1 LIKIPS
7 MKNILWTLVIGSV
20 IVLGSCQKPTSMT
33 EAGLIPLPQEVTNGS
48 GTFQLTAESGIQLVG
63 TSEKLTSIGE
73 SLANS
78 LRPATGFEVPI
89 SKDSGD
95 IVLELTG
102 SDASEGYE
110 LVVSDQEVRIKA
122 SGEAGLFY
130 GIQTLI
136 QLFPAEIAH
145 QTVQEMDWLLP
156 QGKVADTP
164 EFAYR
169 GSMLDVA
176 RHFIS
181 VEDVKFYIDQ
191 MASMKFN
198 YLHLHLTDDQG
209 WRIEIKSWPKLTE
222 IGGSTEVGGG
232 KGGFYTQEEYKELV
246 SYAAA
251 RYITIVPEVDMPG
264 HTNSVLASYGELN
277 PGVNLPI
284 GQGLDSLNKK
294 PLDYQLPLT
303 APQASQMYT
312 GIEVGWSTF
321 APQLELTY
329 AFVDSVV
336 REISMMTPGPYFH
349 IGGDES
355 HVTEKEDYI
364 YFVERVQDIVSKYNK
379 TSMGW
384 DEVATG
390 KLLPGNVAQF
400 WAKEEN
406 AMLAKNQGNK
416 VLLSPAK
423 KTYLDMQYD
432 SLSRIGLHWAAY
444 IELDSA
450 YLWDPATY
458 LKGLSKEDILGVEA
472 PLWSETVTD
481 RADINYLAF
490 PRLAAL
496 AEVAW
501 TKKEQRSWEGF
512 SSRVP
517 IQGNRWTI
525 QGVDFYKSP
534 KVTWETKKKSA
545 FEELIITFSNWIW
558 GPPILILLLGG
569 GTFFFIHSGFVPFTK
584 MGHAIELLKGK
595 YEDKL
600 APGEITSKQALMS
613 AIASTVGLGNI
624 SGVAI
629 AINMGGPGALFWM
642 WIAAF
647 VGMAT
652 KFYTCSLS
660 IMYRG
665 KDSRGVI
672 QGGPMYIIEHGMGK
686 KWKFLSYI
694 FCVAGIVGLLAVF
707 TSNQLAAVVQAVL
720 LEPETAVE
728 TTRNNWII
736 GILMMVLTAVVIL
749 GGIQRIAAAASKMV
763 PFMVGIYFIAVLI
776 IIAQYFGNIPE
787 VFRLIFVD
795 AFTGNAAMGGAVGS
809 VIILGAR
816 RSLFSNEAGLG
827 TAPMVHGQSKT
838 NEPIREGLIAMLG
851 PFIDTVV
858 VCSLTAFAI
867 LLTGVWQNSE
877 SDGVKL
883 TLEAFEL
890 GIPLIGKYLLMIS
903 ALVFALSTMFTYSYY
918 GQKCASYL
926 FGAKMAGY
934 YNYIYLIMIVVGA
947 VASLDLVVS
956 LVDGMYAV
964 MAFPNMIA
972 ALYLAPK
979 VKAAAKD
986 YFARMK
992 QAEVGVKGS

>member
-1 LIKIPS
+1 

-145 QTVQEMDWLLP
+145 QTVQDVDWLLP

-450 YLWDPATY
+450 YLWDPTTY
-458 LKGLSKEDILGVEA
+458 VKGLAKEDILGVEA
-472 PLWSETVTD
+472 PLWSETVTN
-481 RADINYLAF
+481 REDINYLAF

-501 TKKEQRSWEGF
+501 TTKEKRSWEGF
-512 SSRVP
+512 ASRIP
-517 IQGNRWTI
+517 IQGDRWTI

-642 WIAAF
+642 WVAAF

-665 KDSRGVI
+665 KDTAGVI

-694 FCVAGIVGLLAVF
+694 FCIAGIVGLLSVF

-720 LEPETAVE
+720 LEPETAAE

-736 GILMMVLTAVVIL
+736 GVIMMLMTAVVIL

-763 PFMVGIYFIAVLI
+763 PFMVGIYFVSVLI
-776 IIAQYFGNIPE
+776 IIIQYFGNIPE
-787 VFRLIFVD
+787 VFQLIFVD
-795 AFTGNAAMGGAVGS
+795 AFTGNAVMGGAVGS
-809 VIILGAR
+809 VIIIGAR

-838 NEPIREGLIAMLG
+838 KEPIREGLIAMLG

-877 SDGVKL
+877 NDGVKL

-890 GIPLIGKYLLMIS
+890 GIPVIGKYLLMFS

-926 FGAKMAGY
+926 FGAKFAGY
-934 YNYIYLIMIVVGA
+934 YNYIYLVTIVIGA
-947 VASLDLVVS
+947 VVSLDLVVS

-992 QAEVGVKGS
+992 QNPA

>member
-1 LIKIPS
+1 

>member
-1 LIKIPS
+1 
-7 MKNILWTLVIGSV
+7 MKNLRWTFIIGILL
-20 IVLGSCQKPTSMT
+20 VLGSCQKPAPIS
-33 EAGLIPLPQEVTNGS
+33 EAGLIPLPQEIRDGS
-48 GTFQLTAESGIQLVG
+48 GTFEVTAETGIQLVG
-63 TSEKLTSIGE
+63 TPEKLTSIGDF
-73 SLANS
+73 LANS
-78 LRPATGFEVPI
+78 LRPATGFSLPV
-89 SKDSGD
+89 SKDSGE
-95 IVLELTG
+95 IILELTG
-102 SDASEGYE
+102 SGPSEAYE
-110 LVVSDQEVRIKA
+110 LQISDKEVRITA

-130 GIQTLI
+130 GVQTLI
-136 QLFPAEIAH
+136 QLFPTDIT
-145 QTVQEMDWLLP
+145 QTTVQSRDWILP
-156 QGKVADTP
+156 QGKVTDVP
-164 EFAYR
+164 DFAYR

-181 VEDVKFYIDQ
+181 KEDVKFYIDQ
-191 MASMKFN
+191 MASMKYN

-222 IGGSTEVGGG
+222 IGGSSEVGGG

-246 SYAAA
+246 AYAAE
-251 RYITIVPEVDMPG
+251 RYITIVPEIDMPG
-264 HTNSVLASYGELN
+264 HTNSALASYAELN
-277 PGVNLPI
+277 PGVNLPV

-321 APQLELTY
+321 APQLEVTY

-336 REISMMTPGPYFH
+336 RELSELSPGPYFH

-355 HVTEKEDYI
+355 HVTEKDDYV
-364 YFVERVQDIVSKYNK
+364 YFVERVQDIVSKYGK

-384 DEVATG
+384 DEVATA
-390 KLLPGNVAQF
+390 KLLPGNIAQF

-406 AMLAKNQGNK
+406 AILAKNQGNK

-458 LKGLSKEDILGVEA
+458 VKGLAKADILGVEA
-472 PLWSETVTD
+472 PLWSETVTN
-481 RADINYLAF
+481 REDINYLAF

-501 TKKEQRSWEGF
+501 TSKEKRSWEGF
-512 SSRVP
+512 ASRIP
-517 IQGNRWTI
+517 IQGDRWTI

-545 FEELIITFSNWIW
+545 FEEGIIIFSNWIW

-569 GTFFFIHSGFVPFTK
+569 GTFFFIHSGFVPLTK

-600 APGEITSKQALMS
+600 APGQITSKQALMS

-642 WIAAF
+642 WVAAF

-665 KDSRGVI
+665 KDTAGVI

-694 FCVAGIVGLLAVF
+694 FCIAGIVGLLSVF

-720 LEPETAVE
+720 LEPETAAE

-736 GILMMVLTAVVIL
+736 GIIMMLMTAVVIL

-763 PFMVGIYFIAVLI
+763 PFMVGIYFISVLI
-776 IIAQYFGNIPE
+776 IIVQYFGNIPE
-787 VFRLIFVD
+787 MFKLIFVD
-795 AFTGNAAMGGAVGS
+795 AFTGNAALGGAVGS
-809 VIILGAR
+809 VIIIGAR

-877 SDGVKL
+877 NDGVKL

-890 GIPLIGKYLLMIS
+890 GIPVIGKYLLMFS

-926 FGAKMAGY
+926 FGAKVVGY
-934 YNYIYLIMIVVGA
+934 YNYIYLITIVLGA
-947 VASLDLVVS
+947 VVSLDLVVS

-992 QAEVGVKGS
+992 QNPA

>member
-1 LIKIPS
+1 
-7 MKNILWTLVIGSV
+7 MKNLRWTFIIGTLL
-20 IVLGSCQKPTSMT
+20 VLGACQKPAPLS
-33 EAGLIPLPQEVTNGS
+33 EAGLIPLPQEVSNGS
-48 GTFQLTAESGIQLVG
+48 GTFEVTAETGIRLIG
-63 TSEKLTSIGE
+63 TSEKLTSIGDF
-73 SLANS
+73 LANS
-78 LRPATGFEVPI
+78 LRPATGFAVPV

-95 IVLELTG
+95 ITLELTG
-102 SDASEGYE
+102 SGPSEAYE
-110 LVVSDQEVRIKA
+110 LEISDAGIRITA
-122 SGEAGLFY
+122 AGEAGLFY
-130 GIQTLI
+130 GVQTLI
-136 QLFPAEIAH
+136 QLFPADIA
-145 QTVQEMDWLLP
+145 QATVQSRDWILP
-156 QGKVADTP
+156 QGKVTDAPD
-164 EFAYR
+164 FAYR

-176 RHFIS
+176 RHFIPK
-181 VEDVKFYIDQ
+181 EDVKFYIDQ
-191 MASMKFN
+191 MASMKLN

-222 IGGSTEVGGG
+222 IGGSSEVGGG

-246 SYAAA
+246 AYAAE
-251 RYITIVPEVDMPG
+251 RYITIVPEIDMPG
-264 HTNSVLASYGELN
+264 HTNSALASYAELN
-277 PGVNLPI
+277 PGVNLPV

-321 APQLELTY
+321 APQLEVTY

-336 REISMMTPGPYFH
+336 REISELSPGPYFH

-355 HVTEKEDYI
+355 HVTEKDDYV

-384 DEVATG
+384 DEVATA

-406 AMLAKNQGNK
+406 AILAKNQGNK

-458 LKGLSKEDILGVEA
+458 VKGLAKEDILGVEA
-472 PLWSETVTD
+472 PLWSETVTN
-481 RADINYLAF
+481 REDINYLAF

-512 SSRVP
+512 ASRIP
-517 IQGNRWTI
+517 IQGDRWTI

-569 GTFFFIHSGFVPFTK
+569 GTFFFIHSGFVPLTK

-629 AINMGGPGALFWM
+629 AINTGGPGALFWM
-642 WIAAF
+642 WVAAF

-652 KFYTCSLS
+652 KYYTCSLS

-665 KDSRGVI
+665 KDTAGVI

-694 FCVAGIVGLLAVF
+694 FCIAGIVGLLSVF

-720 LEPETAVE
+720 LEPETAAE

-736 GILMMVLTAVVIL
+736 GTIMMLMTAVVIL

-763 PFMVGIYFIAVLI
+763 PIMVGIYFISVLI
-776 IIAQYFGNIPE
+776 IILQYFGNIPE
-787 VFRLIFVD
+787 VFQLILED
-795 AFTGNAAMGGAVGS
+795 AFTGNAVKGGAVGL
-809 VIILGAR
+809 VIIIGAR

-838 NEPIREGLIAMLG
+838 KEPIREGLIAMLG

-877 SDGVKL
+877 NDGNRCCC
-883 TLEAFEL
+883 FL
-890 GIPLIGKYLLMIS
+890 GFGREFGRWDVCGDGLS
-903 ALVFALSTMFTYSYY
+903 QHDCSTVFGT
-918 GQKCASYL
+918 
-926 FGAKMAGY
+926 
-934 YNYIYLIMIVVGA
+934 
-947 VASLDLVVS
+947 
-956 LVDGMYAV
+956 
-964 MAFPNMIA
+964 
-972 ALYLAPK
+972 
-979 VKAAAKD
+979 
-986 YFARMK
+986 
-992 QAEVGVKGS
+992 

>member
-1 LIKIPS
+1 
-7 MKNILWTLVIGSV
+7 MKNLRWTFLIGILL
-20 IVLGSCQKPTSMT
+20 VLGSCQKPAPIS
-33 EAGLIPLPQEVTNGS
+33 EAGLIPLPQEISDGS
-48 GTFQLTAESGIQLVG
+48 GTFELTAKTGIRLVG
-63 TSEKLTSIGE
+63 ASEKLTAIGE
-73 SLANS
+73 LLGNS
-78 LRPATGFEVPI
+78 LRPATGFDLPL
-89 SKDSGD
+89 SKDSGE
-95 IVLELTG
+95 ITLELTG
-102 SDASEGYE
+102 SGPSEGYE
-110 LVVSDQEVRIKA
+110 LEISDAGVRITA

-130 GIQTLI
+130 GVQTLI
-136 QLFPAEIAH
+136 QLFPSDIA
-145 QTVQEMDWLLP
+145 QNTVQSRDWVLP
-156 QGKVADTP
+156 QGKVVDTP

-181 VEDVKFYIDQ
+181 KEDVKFYIDQ
-191 MASMKFN
+191 MASMKLN

-222 IGGSTEVGGG
+222 IGGSSEVGGG

-246 SYAAA
+246 AYAAE
-251 RYITIVPEVDMPG
+251 RYITIVPEIDMPG
-264 HTNSVLASYGELN
+264 HTNSALASYAELN
-277 PGVNLPI
+277 PGVNLPV
-284 GQGLDSLNKK
+284 GQGLDSLNKA
-294 PLDYQLPLT
+294 PLDYQLPIT

-321 APQLELTY
+321 APQLEVTY
-329 AFVDSVV
+329 AFIDSVV
-336 REISMMTPGPYFH
+336 REISELSPGPYFH

-355 HVTEKEDYI
+355 HVTEKEDYV
-364 YFVERVQDIVSKYNK
+364 YFVERVQDIVSKYGK

-384 DEVATG
+384 DEVATA

-406 AMLAKNQGNK
+406 AILAKNHGNQ

-423 KTYLDMQYD
+423 KAYLDMQYD

-458 LKGLSKEDILGVEA
+458 VKGLTKEDILGVEA
-472 PLWSETVTD
+472 PLWSETVTN
-481 RADINYLAF
+481 RSDINYLAF

-501 TKKEQRSWEGF
+501 TSKEKRSWEGF
-512 SSRVP
+512 SSRIP
-517 IQGNRWTI
+517 IQGDRWTI

-545 FEELIITFSNWIW
+545 FEEGIITFSNWIW

-569 GTFFFIHSGFVPFTK
+569 GTFFFIHSGFVPLTK

-642 WIAAF
+642 WVAAF

-665 KDSRGVI
+665 KDTAGVI

-694 FCVAGIVGLLAVF
+694 FCIAGIVGLLSVF

-720 LEPETAVE
+720 LEPETAAE

-736 GILMMVLTAVVIL
+736 GVIMMLLTAVVIL

-763 PFMVGIYFIAVLI
+763 PVMVGIYFISVFI
-776 IIAQYFGNIPE
+776 IIVQYFGNIPD
-787 VFRLIFVD
+787 VFQLILVD
-795 AFTGNAAMGGAVGS
+795 AFTGNAVLGGAVGS
-809 VIILGAR
+809 VIIIGAR

-838 NEPIREGLIAMLG
+838 KEPIREGLIAMLG

-877 SDGVKL
+877 NDGVKL

-890 GIPLIGKYLLMIS
+890 GIPVIGKYLLMIS

-926 FGAKMAGY
+926 FGVKVAGY
-934 YNYIYLIMIVVGA
+934 YNYVYLITIVVGA
-947 VASLDLVVS
+947 VVSLDLVVS
-956 LVDGMYAV
+956 LVDAMYAV

-986 YFARMK
+986 YFERMK
-992 QAEVGVKGS
+992 QNPA

>member
-1 LIKIPS
+1 
-7 MKNILWTLVIGSV
+7 MKNLRWTFIIGTLL
-20 IVLGSCQKPTSMT
+20 VLGACQKPAPLS
-33 EAGLIPLPQEVTNGS
+33 EAGLIPLPQEVSNGS
-48 GTFQLTAESGIQLVG
+48 GTFEVTAETGIRLIG
-63 TSEKLTSIGE
+63 TSEKLTSIGDF
-73 SLANS
+73 LANS
-78 LRPATGFEVPI
+78 LRPATGFAVPV

-95 IVLELTG
+95 ITLELTG
-102 SDASEGYE
+102 SGPSEAYE
-110 LVVSDQEVRIKA
+110 LEISDAGIRITA
-122 SGEAGLFY
+122 AGEAGLFY
-130 GIQTLI
+130 GVQTLI
-136 QLFPAEIAH
+136 QLFPADIA
-145 QTVQEMDWLLP
+145 QATVQSRDWILP
-156 QGKVADTP
+156 QGKVTDAPD
-164 EFAYR
+164 FAYR

-176 RHFIS
+176 RHFIPK
-181 VEDVKFYIDQ
+181 EDVKFYIDQ
-191 MASMKFN
+191 MASMKLN

-222 IGGSTEVGGG
+222 IGGSSEVGGG

-246 SYAAA
+246 AYAAE
-251 RYITIVPEVDMPG
+251 RYITIVPEIDMPG
-264 HTNSVLASYGELN
+264 HTNSALASYAELN
-277 PGVNLPI
+277 PGVNLPV

-321 APQLELTY
+321 APQLEVTY

-336 REISMMTPGPYFH
+336 REISELSPGPYFH

-355 HVTEKEDYI
+355 HVTEKDDYV
-364 YFVERVQDIVSKYNK
+364 YFVERVQDIVSKYGK

-384 DEVATG
+384 DEVATA

-406 AMLAKNQGNK
+406 AILAKNQGNK

-423 KTYLDMQYD
+423 KAYLDMQYD

-450 YLWDPATY
+450 YLWDPSTY
-458 LKGLSKEDILGVEA
+458 VKGLAKADILGVEA
-472 PLWSETVTD
+472 PLWSETVTN
-481 RADINYLAF
+481 REDINYLAF

-501 TKKEQRSWEGF
+501 TTKEKRSWEGF
-512 SSRVP
+512 ASRIPV
-517 IQGNRWTI
+517 QGDRWTI

-569 GTFFFIHSGFVPFTK
+569 GTFFFIHSGFVPLTK

-642 WIAAF
+642 WVAAF

-665 KDSRGVI
+665 KDTAGVI

-694 FCVAGIVGLLAVF
+694 FCIAGIVGLLSVF

-720 LEPETAVE
+720 LEPETAAE

-736 GILMMVLTAVVIL
+736 GTIMMLLTAVVIL

-763 PFMVGIYFIAVLI
+763 PVMVGIYFISVLI
-776 IIAQYFGNIPE
+776 IIVQYFGNIPD
-787 VFRLIFVD
+787 VFQLIFVD
-795 AFTGNAAMGGAVGS
+795 AFTGNAVMGGAVGS
-809 VIILGAR
+809 VIIIGAR

-838 NEPIREGLIAMLG
+838 KEPIREGLIAMLG

-877 SDGVKL
+877 NDGVKL

-890 GIPLIGKYLLMIS
+890 GIPVIGKYLLMFS

-926 FGAKMAGY
+926 FGAKFAGY
-934 YNYIYLIMIVVGA
+934 YNYIYLVTIVVGA

-992 QAEVGVKGS
+992 QNPA

>member
-1 LIKIPS
+1 
-7 MKNILWTLVIGSV
+7 MKNLRWTFIIGTLL
-20 IVLGSCQKPTSMT
+20 VLGACQKPAPLS
-33 EAGLIPLPQEVTNGS
+33 EAGLIPLPQEVSNGT
-48 GTFQLTAESGIQLVG
+48 GTFEVTAETGIRLIG
-63 TSEKLTSIGE
+63 TSEKLTSIGDF
-73 SLANS
+73 LANS
-78 LRPATGFEVPI
+78 LRPATGFTVPV
-89 SKDSGD
+89 SKDSGE
-95 IVLELTG
+95 ITLELTESG
-102 SDASEGYE
+102 PSEAYELEISDAGI
-110 LVVSDQEVRIKA
+110 RITA
-122 SGEAGLFY
+122 AGEAGLFY
-130 GIQTLI
+130 GVQTLI
-136 QLFPAEIAH
+136 QLFPADII
-145 QTVQEMDWLLP
+145 QTAVQSRDWVLP
-156 QGKVADTP
+156 QGKVSDAPD
-164 EFAYR
+164 FAYR

-181 VEDVKFYIDQ
+181 KEDVKFYIDQ
-191 MASMKFN
+191 MASMKLN

-222 IGGSTEVGGG
+222 IGGSSEVGGG

-246 SYAAA
+246 EYAAA
-251 RYITIVPEVDMPG
+251 RYITIVPEIDMPG
-264 HTNSVLASYGELN
+264 HTNSALASYAELN
-277 PGVNLPI
+277 PGVNLPV
-284 GQGLDSLNKK
+284 GQGLDSLNKT

-321 APQLELTY
+321 APQLEVTY

-336 REISMMTPGPYFH
+336 REISALSPGPYFH

-384 DEVATG
+384 DEVATA

-406 AMLAKNQGNK
+406 AILAKNQGNK

-423 KTYLDMQYD
+423 KAYLDMQYD

-450 YLWDPATY
+450 YLWDPSTY
-458 LKGLSKEDILGVEA
+458 VKGLAKEDILGVEA
-472 PLWSETVTD
+472 PLWSETVTN
-481 RADINYLAF
+481 REDINYLAF

-501 TKKEQRSWEGF
+501 TTKEKRSWEGF
-512 SSRVP
+512 ASRIP
-517 IQGNRWTI
+517 IQGDRWTI

-569 GTFFFIHSGFVPFTK
+569 GTFFFIHSGFVPLTK
-584 MGHAIELLKGK
+584 IGHAIELLKGK

-642 WIAAF
+642 WVAAF

-720 LEPETAVE
+720 LEPETAAE

-736 GILMMVLTAVVIL
+736 GIIMMGLTAVVIL
-749 GGIQRIAAAASKMV
+749 GGIQRIAEASSKMV
-763 PFMVGIYFIAVLI
+763 PFMVGIYFVSVLI
-776 IIAQYFGNIPE
+776 IIIQYFGNIPE
-787 VFRLIFVD
+787 VFQLIFVD
-795 AFTGNAAMGGAVGS
+795 AFTGNAVMGGAVGS
-809 VIILGAR
+809 VIIIGAR

-838 NEPIREGLIAMLG
+838 KEPIREGLIAMLG

-877 SDGVKL
+877 NDGVKL

-890 GIPLIGKYLLMIS
+890 GIPVIGKYLLMIS

-926 FGAKMAGY
+926 FGAKVAGY
-934 YNYIYLIMIVVGA
+934 YNYIYLITIVVGA

-992 QAEVGVKGS
+992 QNPA

>member
-1 LIKIPS
+1 
-7 MKNILWTLVIGSV
+7 MKNILWTLVIGS
-20 IVLGSCQKPTSMT
+20 ILLLGSCQKPPSMT

-73 SLANS
+73 SLAAS
-78 LRPATGFEVPI
+78 LRPATGFKVPI
-89 SKDSGD
+89 SKDSGN

-102 SDASEGYE
+102 SDLSEGYE

-145 QTVQEMDWLLP
+145 QTVQDVDWLLP

-642 WIAAF
+642 WVAAF

-665 KDSRGVI
+665 KDTAGVI

-694 FCVAGIVGLLAVF
+694 FCIAGIVGLLSVF

-720 LEPETAVE
+720 LEPETAAE

-736 GILMMVLTAVVIL
+736 GVIMMLMTAVVIL

-763 PFMVGIYFIAVLI
+763 PFMVGIYFVSVLI
-776 IIAQYFGNIPE
+776 IILQYFGNIPE
-787 VFRLIFVD
+787 VFQLIFVD
-795 AFTGNAAMGGAVGS
+795 AFTGNAVMGGAVGS
-809 VIILGAR
+809 VIIIGAR

-838 NEPIREGLIAMLG
+838 KEPIREGLIAMLG

-877 SDGVKL
+877 NDGVKL

-890 GIPLIGKYLLMIS
+890 GIPVIGKYLLMFS

-926 FGAKMAGY
+926 FGAKFAGY
-934 YNYIYLIMIVVGA
+934 YNYIYLVTIVIGA
-947 VASLDLVVS
+947 VVSLDLVVS

-992 QAEVGVKGS
+992 QLKQA

>member
-1 LIKIPS
+1 
-7 MKNILWTLVIGSV
+7 MKNLRWTFIIGTLL
-20 IVLGSCQKPTSMT
+20 VLGACQKPAPLS
-33 EAGLIPLPQEVTNGS
+33 EAGLIPLPQEVSNGT
-48 GTFQLTAESGIQLVG
+48 GTFEVTAETGIRLIG
-63 TSEKLTSIGE
+63 TSEKLTSIGDF
-73 SLANS
+73 LANS
-78 LRPATGFEVPI
+78 LRPATGFTVPV
-89 SKDSGD
+89 SKDSGE
-95 IVLELTG
+95 ITLQLTESGPSEAYELEI
-102 SDASEGYE
+102 SDAGI
-110 LVVSDQEVRIKA
+110 RITA
-122 SGEAGLFY
+122 AGEAGLFY
-130 GIQTLI
+130 GVQTLI
-136 QLFPAEIAH
+136 QLFPADIT
-145 QTVQEMDWLLP
+145 QTAVQSRDWVLP
-156 QGKVADTP
+156 QGKVSDAPD
-164 EFAYR
+164 FAYR

-181 VEDVKFYIDQ
+181 KEDVKFYIDQ
-191 MASMKFN
+191 MASMKLN

-222 IGGSTEVGGG
+222 IGGSSEVGGG

-246 SYAAA
+246 EYAAA
-251 RYITIVPEVDMPG
+251 RYITIVPEIDMPG
-264 HTNSVLASYGELN
+264 HTNSALASYAELN
-277 PGVNLPI
+277 PGVNLPV
-284 GQGLDSLNKK
+284 GQGLDSLNKT

-321 APQLELTY
+321 APQLEVTY

-336 REISMMTPGPYFH
+336 REISALSPGPYFH

-384 DEVATG
+384 DEVATA

-406 AMLAKNQGNK
+406 AILAKNQGNK

-423 KTYLDMQYD
+423 KAYLDMQYD

-450 YLWDPATY
+450 YLWDPSTY
-458 LKGLSKEDILGVEA
+458 VKGLAKEDILGVEA
-472 PLWSETVTD
+472 PLWSETVTN
-481 RADINYLAF
+481 REDINYLAF

-501 TKKEQRSWEGF
+501 TKKEQRSWDSF
-512 SSRVP
+512 SKRVP
-517 IQGNRWTI
+517 VQGQRWTI

-545 FEELIITFSNWIW
+545 LEELIITFSNWIW

-569 GTFFFIHSGFVPFTK
+569 GTFFFIHSGFVPLTK

-642 WIAAF
+642 WVAAF

-665 KDSRGVI
+665 KDTAGVI

-694 FCVAGIVGLLAVF
+694 FCIAGIVGLLSVF

-720 LEPETAVE
+720 LKPETAVE

-736 GILMMVLTAVVIL
+736 GVIMMLLTAVVIL

-763 PFMVGIYFIAVLI
+763 PFMVGIYFVSVLI
-776 IIAQYFGNIPE
+776 IIVQYFGNIPD
-787 VFRLIFVD
+787 VFQLIFVD
-795 AFTGNAAMGGAVGS
+795 AFTGNAVMGGAVGS
-809 VIILGAR
+809 VIIIGAR

-838 NEPIREGLIAMLG
+838 KEPIREGLIAMLG

-877 SDGVKL
+877 NDGVKL

-890 GIPLIGKYLLMIS
+890 GIPVIGKYLLMVS

-926 FGAKMAGY
+926 FGAKVAGY
-934 YNYIYLIMIVVGA
+934 YNYIYLVTIVIGA
-947 VASLDLVVS
+947 VVSLDLVVS

-992 QAEVGVKGS
+992 QNPA

>member
-1 LIKIPS
+1 
-7 MKNILWTLVIGSV
+7 MKNILWTLVIGS
-20 IVLGSCQKPTSMT
+20 ILLLGSCQKPTSMT
-33 EAGLIPLPQEVTNGS
+33 EAGLIPLPQEVSNGS

-73 SLANS
+73 SLATS
-78 LRPATGFEVPI
+78 LRPATGFKVPI

-102 SDASEGYE
+102 SDATEGYE
-110 LVVSDQEVRIKA
+110 LVTSDQGVRIKA

-130 GIQTLI
+130 GVQTLI
-136 QLFPAEIAH
+136 QLFPVEISH
-145 QTVQEMDWLLP
+145 QTVQDVDWLLA
-156 QGKVADTP
+156 QGKVVDTP

-191 MASMKFN
+191 MAGLKFN

-222 IGGSTEVGGG
+222 IGGSTEVGGD

-251 RYITIVPEVDMPG
+251 RFITIVPEVDMPG
-264 HTNSVLASYGELN
+264 HTNSALASYGELN

-336 REISMMTPGPYFH
+336 REISMLTPGPYFH

-384 DEVATG
+384 DEVATA

-432 SLSRIGLHWAAY
+432 STSRIGLHWAAY

-458 LKGLSKEDILGVEA
+458 VKGLAKEDILGVEA
-472 PLWSETVTD
+472 PLWSETVTN
-481 RADINYLAF
+481 RADIDYLAF

-501 TKKEQRSWEGF
+501 TSTEKRSWDSF
-512 SSRVP
+512 SGRIPV
-517 IQGNRWTI
+517 QGDRWTI

-534 KVTWETKKKSA
+534 TVDWAPKKASG
-545 FEELIITFSNWIW
+545 FESLIVDFSNWIW
-558 GPPILILLLGG
+558 GLPILILLLGG
-569 GTFFFIHSGFVPFTK
+569 GTFFFIHSGFVPITK

-595 YEDKL
+595 YEDKM

-642 WIAAF
+642 WVAAF

-694 FCVAGIVGLLAVF
+694 FCVAGVIGLLAVF

-736 GILMMVLTAVVIL
+736 GIIMMVLTAVVIL

-763 PFMVGIYFIAVLI
+763 PAMVGIYFIAVLI
-776 IIAQYFGNIPE
+776 IIVQYFGNIPE
-787 VFRLIFVD
+787 VFQLIFVD

-809 VIILGAR
+809 VIIIGAR

-877 SDGVKL
+877 NDGVKL

-890 GIPLIGKYLLMIS
+890 GIPVIGKYLLMIS

-926 FGAKMAGY
+926 FGAKVAGY

-992 QAEVGVKGS
+992 QA

>member
-1 LIKIPS
+1 
-7 MKNILWTLVIGSV
+7 MKNLLWTLVIGSLL
-20 IVLGSCQKPTSMT
+20 ILGSCQKPTSMT
-33 EAGLIPLPQEVTNGS
+33 EAGLIPLPQELSNGS
-48 GTFQLTAESGIQLVG
+48 GTFQVQPTSGIRLIG
-63 TSEKLTSIGE
+63 SSEKLTSIGE

-89 SKDSGD
+89 SNDSGD
-95 IVLELTG
+95 IVLELTS

-110 LVVSDQEVRIKA
+110 LVVSDEEVRIKA

-130 GIQTLI
+130 GIQTLM
-136 QLFPAEIAH
+136 QLFPTEISH
-145 QTVQEMDWLLP
+145 QTVQDVEWLLP
-156 QGKVADTP
+156 QGKVVDTP

-176 RHFIS
+176 RHFIA

-191 MASMKFN
+191 MASLKLN

-246 SYAAA
+246 SYAAT
-251 RYITIVPEVDMPG
+251 RFITIVPEVDMPG
-264 HTNSVLASYGELN
+264 HTNSVLASYAELN

-284 GQGLDSLNKK
+284 GQGFDSLNKK

-321 APQLELTY
+321 APQLEITY

-336 REISMMTPGPYFH
+336 REISMLTPGPYFH

-355 HVTEKEDYI
+355 LVTEKEDYI
-364 YFVERVQDIVSKYNK
+364 YFVERVQDIVSKYDK
-379 TSMGW
+379 VSMGW

-390 KLLPGNVAQF
+390 KLLPGNIAQF
-400 WAKEEN
+400 WAEEEN
-406 AMLAKNQGNK
+406 ALLAKNQGNK

-432 SLSRIGLHWAAY
+432 SASRIGLHWAAY

-450 YLWDPATY
+450 YLWEPSTY
-458 LKGLSKEDILGVEA
+458 VKGLAREDILGVEA
-472 PLWSETVTD
+472 PLWSETVTN
-481 RADINYLAF
+481 RADIDYLAF
-490 PRLAAL
+490 PRLAAF

-512 SSRVP
+512 SLRIP
-517 IQGNRWTI
+517 IQGDRWTI
-525 QGVDFYKSP
+525 QGVDFYKSA

-545 FEELIITFSNWIW
+545 MEELIITFSNWIW

-642 WIAAF
+642 WVAAF

-652 KFYTCSLS
+652 KYYTCSLS

-665 KDSRGVI
+665 KDSTGVI

-686 KWKFLSYI
+686 KWKFLAYI
-694 FCVAGIVGLLAVF
+694 FCVAGIIGLLAVF
-707 TSNQLAAVVQAVL
+707 TSNQLAAVIQAVL
-720 LEPETAVE
+720 LEPETAAE

-736 GILMMVLTAVVIL
+736 GIIMMVMTAVVIL
-749 GGIQRIAAAASKMV
+749 GGIQRIASVASKMV
-763 PFMVGIYFIAVLI
+763 PFMVGIYFFAVLI
-776 IIAQYFGNIPE
+776 IIVQYFGNIPE
-787 VFRLIFVD
+787 VFQLIFVD
-795 AFTGNAAMGGAVGS
+795 AFTGNAVMGGAVGS
-809 VIILGAR
+809 VIIIGAR

-877 SDGVKL
+877 NDGVKL

-890 GIPLIGKYLLMIS
+890 GIPVIGKYLLMIS

-926 FGAKMAGY
+926 FGVKVAGY
-934 YNYIYLIMIVVGA
+934 YNYVYLIMIVVGA
-947 VASLDLVVS
+947 VVSLDLVVS

-992 QAEVGVKGS
+992 QAEAGIK

>member
-1 LIKIPS
+1 
-7 MKNILWTLVIGSV
+7 MKNLRWIVVIGTLL
-20 IVLGSCQKPTSMT
+20 VLGSCQKPAPLT
-33 EAGLIPLPQEVTNGS
+33 EAGLIPLPQEVSNGT
-48 GTFQLTAESGIQLVG
+48 GTFEVTTETGIQLMG

-73 SLANS
+73 ILANA
-78 LRPATGFEVPI
+78 LRPATGFNFPV
-89 SKDSGD
+89 SKDSGE

-102 SDASEGYE
+102 SGPSEAYE
-110 LVVSDQEVRIKA
+110 LEITDQGVRITA

-130 GIQTLI
+130 GVQTLI
-136 QLFPAEIAH
+136 QLFPADIT
-145 QTVQEMDWLLP
+145 QTAVQSRDWVLP
-156 QGKVADTP
+156 QGKVSDAPD
-164 EFAYR
+164 FAYR

-181 VEDVKFYIDQ
+181 KEDVKFYIDQ
-191 MASMKFN
+191 MASMKLN

-222 IGGSTEVGGG
+222 IGGSSEVGGG

-246 SYAAA
+246 EYAAA
-251 RYITIVPEVDMPG
+251 RYITIVPEIDMPG
-264 HTNSVLASYGELN
+264 HTNSALASYAELN
-277 PGVNLPI
+277 PGVNLPV
-284 GQGLDSLNKK
+284 GQGLDSLNKT

-321 APQLELTY
+321 APQLEVTY

-336 REISMMTPGPYFH
+336 REISALSPGPYFH

-384 DEVATG
+384 DEVATA

-406 AMLAKNQGNK
+406 AILAKNQGNK

-423 KTYLDMQYD
+423 KAYLDMQYD

-450 YLWDPATY
+450 YLWDPSTY
-458 LKGLSKEDILGVEA
+458 VKGLAKEDILGVEA
-472 PLWSETVTD
+472 PLWSETVTN
-481 RADINYLAF
+481 REDINYLAF

-501 TKKEQRSWEGF
+501 TTKEKRSWEGF
-512 SSRVP
+512 ASRIP
-517 IQGNRWTI
+517 IQGDRWTI

-569 GTFFFIHSGFVPFTK
+569 GTFFFIHSGFVPLTK

-642 WIAAF
+642 WVAAF

-720 LEPETAVE
+720 LEPETAAE

-736 GILMMVLTAVVIL
+736 GIIMMGLTAVVIL
-749 GGIQRIAAAASKMV
+749 GGIQRIAEASSKMV
-763 PFMVGIYFIAVLI
+763 PFMVGIYFVSVLI
-776 IIAQYFGNIPE
+776 IIIQYFGNIPE
-787 VFRLIFVD
+787 VFQLIFVD
-795 AFTGNAAMGGAVGS
+795 AFTGNAVMGGAVGS
-809 VIILGAR
+809 VIIIGAR

-838 NEPIREGLIAMLG
+838 KEPIREGLIAMLG

-877 SDGVKL
+877 NDGVKL

-890 GIPLIGKYLLMIS
+890 GIPVIGKYLLMIS

-926 FGAKMAGY
+926 FGAKVAGY
-934 YNYIYLIMIVVGA
+934 YNYIYLITIVVGA

-992 QAEVGVKGS
+992 QNPA

>member
-1 LIKIPS
+1 
-7 MKNILWTLVIGSV
+7 MKNLLWTLVIGSLL
-20 IVLGSCQKPTSMT
+20 ILGSCQKPTSMT
-33 EAGLIPLPQEVTNGS
+33 EAGLIPLPQELSNGS
-48 GTFQLTAESGIQLVG
+48 GTFQVQPTSGIRLIG
-63 TSEKLTSIGE
+63 SSEKLTSIGE

-78 LRPATGFEVPI
+78 LRPATGFVVPI

-102 SDASEGYE
+102 LDAEGYE
-110 LVVSDQEVRIKA
+110 LVVSDDEVRIKA

-130 GIQTLI
+130 GIQTLM
-136 QLFPAEIAH
+136 QLFPVAITH
-145 QTVQEMDWLLP
+145 QTVQEIDWLLP
-156 QGKVADTP
+156 QGKVVDTP

-176 RHFIS
+176 RHFIA

-191 MASMKFN
+191 MASLKLN

-251 RYITIVPEVDMPG
+251 RFITIVPEVDMPG
-264 HTNSVLASYGELN
+264 HTNSVLASYAELN

-284 GQGLDSLNKK
+284 GQGFDSLNKK

-321 APQLELTY
+321 APQLEITY

-336 REISMMTPGPYFH
+336 REISMLTPGPYFH

-355 HVTEKEDYI
+355 LVTEKEDYI
-364 YFVERVQDIVSKYNK
+364 YFVERVQDIVSKYDK
-379 TSMGW
+379 VSMGW

-390 KLLPGNVAQF
+390 KLLPGNIAQF
-400 WAKEEN
+400 WAEEEN
-406 AMLAKNQGNK
+406 ALLAKNQGNK

-432 SLSRIGLHWAAY
+432 SASRIGLHWAAY

-450 YLWDPATY
+450 YLWEPSTY
-458 LKGLSKEDILGVEA
+458 VKGLAREDILGVEA
-472 PLWSETVTD
+472 PLWSETVTN
-481 RADINYLAF
+481 RADIDYLAF
-490 PRLAAL
+490 PRLAAF

-512 SSRVP
+512 SLRIP
-517 IQGNRWTI
+517 IQGDRWTI
-525 QGVDFYKSP
+525 QGVDFYKSA

-545 FEELIITFSNWIW
+545 MEELIITFSNWIW

-569 GTFFFIHSGFVPFTK
+569 GTFFFIHSGFVPLTK

-642 WIAAF
+642 WVAAF

-652 KFYTCSLS
+652 KYYTCSLS

-665 KDSRGVI
+665 KDSTGVI

-686 KWKFLSYI
+686 KWKFLAYI
-694 FCVAGIVGLLAVF
+694 FCVAGIIGLLAVF
-707 TSNQLAAVVQAVL
+707 TSNQLAAVIQAVL
-720 LEPETAVE
+720 LEPETAAE

-736 GILMMVLTAVVIL
+736 GIIMMLMTAVVIL
-749 GGIQRIAAAASKMV
+749 GGIQRIASVASKMV
-763 PFMVGIYFIAVLI
+763 PFMVGIYFFAVLI
-776 IIAQYFGNIPE
+776 IIVQYFGNIPE
-787 VFRLIFVD
+787 VFQLIFVD
-795 AFTGNAAMGGAVGS
+795 AFTGNAVMGGAVGS
-809 VIILGAR
+809 VIIIGAR

-877 SDGVKL
+877 NDGVKL

-890 GIPLIGKYLLMIS
+890 GIPVIGKYLLMIS

-926 FGAKMAGY
+926 FGVKVAGY

-947 VASLDLVVS
+947 VVSLDLVVS

-992 QAEVGVKGS
+992 QAEAGIK

>member
-1 LIKIPS
+1 
-7 MKNILWTLVIGSV
+7 MKNILWTLAIGS
-20 IVLGSCQKPTSMT
+20 ILLLGSCQKPTSMT
-33 EAGLIPLPQEVTNGS
+33 EAGLIPLPQEVSNGS
-48 GTFQLTAESGIQLVG
+48 GSFQLTAESGIQLVG
-63 TSEKLTSIGE
+63 TSEKLISIGE
-73 SLANS
+73 SLATS
-78 LRPATGFEVPI
+78 LRPATGFKVPI

-130 GIQTLI
+130 GVQTLI
-136 QLFPAEIAH
+136 QLFPAEISH
-145 QTVQEMDWLLP
+145 QIVQDVDWLLP
-156 QGKVADTP
+156 QGKVVDTP

-191 MASMKFN
+191 MAGLKFN

-222 IGGSTEVGGG
+222 IGGSTEVGGD

-251 RYITIVPEVDMPG
+251 RFITIVPEVDMPG
-264 HTNSVLASYGELN
+264 HTNSALASYGELN

-336 REISMMTPGPYFH
+336 REISMLTPGPYFH

-384 DEVATG
+384 DEVATA

-450 YLWDPATY
+450 YLWDPTTY
-458 LKGLSKEDILGVEA
+458 VKGLAKEDILGVEA
-472 PLWSETVTD
+472 PLWSETVTN
-481 RADINYLAF
+481 RADIDYLAF

-501 TKKEQRSWEGF
+501 TSTEKRSWDSF
-512 SSRVP
+512 SGRIPV
-517 IQGNRWTI
+517 QGDRWTI

-534 KVTWETKKKSA
+534 TVKWEPKKASG
-545 FEELIITFSNWIW
+545 FETLIVDFSNWIW
-558 GPPILILLLGG
+558 GPPILIVLLGG
-569 GTFFFIHSGFVPFTK
+569 GTFFFIHSGFVPITK
-584 MGHAIELLKGK
+584 IGHAIELLKGK
-595 YEDKL
+595 YEDKM

-642 WIAAF
+642 WVAAF

-694 FCVAGIVGLLAVF
+694 FCVAGVIGLLAVF
-707 TSNQLAAVVQAVL
+707 TSNQLAAVIQAVL

-736 GILMMVLTAVVIL
+736 GIIMMLMTAVVIL
-749 GGIQRIAAAASKMV
+749 GGIQRIAEASSKMV
-763 PFMVGIYFIAVLI
+763 PFMVGIYFVSVLVI
-776 IIAQYFGNIPE
+776 IVQYFGNIPE
-787 VFRLIFVD
+787 VFQLIFID
-795 AFTGNAAMGGAVGS
+795 AFTGNAVMGGAVGS
-809 VIILGAR
+809 VIIIGAR

-877 SDGVKL
+877 NDGVKL

-890 GIPLIGKYLLMIS
+890 GIPVIGKYLLMIS

-926 FGAKMAGY
+926 FGAKVAGY

-992 QAEVGVKGS
+992 QA

>member
-1 LIKIPS
+1 
-7 MKNILWTLVIGSV
+7 MKNLRWTFLIGILL
-20 IVLGSCQKPTSMT
+20 VLGSCQKPAPIS
-33 EAGLIPLPQEVTNGS
+33 EAGLIPLPQEISDGS
-48 GTFQLTAESGIQLVG
+48 GTFELTAKTGIRLVG
-63 TSEKLTSIGE
+63 ASEKLTAIGE
-73 SLANS
+73 LLGNS
-78 LRPATGFEVPI
+78 LRPATGFDLPL
-89 SKDSGD
+89 SKDSGE
-95 IVLELTG
+95 ITLELTG
-102 SDASEGYE
+102 SGPSEGYE
-110 LVVSDQEVRIKA
+110 LEISDAGVRITA

-130 GIQTLI
+130 GVQTLI
-136 QLFPAEIAH
+136 QLFPSDIA
-145 QTVQEMDWLLP
+145 QNTVQSRDWVLP
-156 QGKVADTP
+156 QGKVVDTP

-181 VEDVKFYIDQ
+181 KEDVKFYIDQ
-191 MASMKFN
+191 MASMKLN

-222 IGGSTEVGGG
+222 IGGSSEVGGG

-246 SYAAA
+246 AYAAE
-251 RYITIVPEVDMPG
+251 RYITIVPEIDMPG
-264 HTNSVLASYGELN
+264 HTNSALASYAELN
-277 PGVNLPI
+277 PGVNLPV
-284 GQGLDSLNKK
+284 GQGLDSLNKA
-294 PLDYQLPLT
+294 PLDYQLPIT

-321 APQLELTY
+321 APQLEVTY
-329 AFVDSVV
+329 AFIDSVV
-336 REISMMTPGPYFH
+336 REISELSPGPYFH

-355 HVTEKEDYI
+355 HVTEKEDYV
-364 YFVERVQDIVSKYNK
+364 YFVERVQDIVSKYGK

-384 DEVATG
+384 DEVATA

-406 AMLAKNQGNK
+406 AILAKNQGNQ

-423 KTYLDMQYD
+423 KAYLDMQYD

-458 LKGLSKEDILGVEA
+458 VKGLAKEDILGVEA
-472 PLWSETVTD
+472 PLWSETVTN
-481 RADINYLAF
+481 RSDINYLAF

-501 TKKEQRSWEGF
+501 TSKEKRSWEGF
-512 SSRVP
+512 SSRIP
-517 IQGNRWTI
+517 IQGDRWTI

-545 FEELIITFSNWIW
+545 FEEGIITFSNWIW

-569 GTFFFIHSGFVPFTK
+569 GTFFFIHSGFVPLTK

-642 WIAAF
+642 WVAAF

-665 KDSRGVI
+665 KDTAGVI

-694 FCVAGIVGLLAVF
+694 FCIAGIVGLLSVF

-720 LEPETAVE
+720 LEPETAAE

-736 GILMMVLTAVVIL
+736 GVIMMLLTAVVIL

-763 PFMVGIYFIAVLI
+763 PIMVGIYFISVFI
-776 IIAQYFGNIPE
+776 IIVQYFGNIPD
-787 VFRLIFVD
+787 VFQLILVD
-795 AFTGNAAMGGAVGS
+795 AFTGNAVLGGAVGS
-809 VIILGAR
+809 VIIIGAR

-838 NEPIREGLIAMLG
+838 KEPIREGLIAMLG

-877 SDGVKL
+877 NDGVKL

-890 GIPLIGKYLLMIS
+890 GIPVIGKYLLMIS

-926 FGAKMAGY
+926 FGVKVAGY
-934 YNYIYLIMIVVGA
+934 YNYVYLITIVVGA
-947 VASLDLVVS
+947 VVSLDLVVS
-956 LVDGMYAV
+956 LVDAMYAV

-986 YFARMK
+986 YFERMK
-992 QAEVGVKGS
+992 QNPA

>member
-1 LIKIPS
+1 
-7 MKNILWTLVIGSV
+7 MKNLRWTFIIGILL
-20 IVLGSCQKPTSMT
+20 VLGSCQKPAPIS
-33 EAGLIPLPQEVTNGS
+33 ESGLIPLPQEISDGS
-48 GTFQLTAESGIQLVG
+48 GTFEVTAETGIQLVG
-63 TSEKLTSIGE
+63 TPEKLTSIGDY
-73 SLANS
+73 LANS
-78 LRPATGFEVPI
+78 LRPATGFSLPV
-89 SKDSGD
+89 SKDSGE
-95 IVLELTG
+95 IILELTG
-102 SDASEGYE
+102 SGPSEAYE
-110 LVVSDQEVRIKA
+110 LQISDKEVRITA

-130 GIQTLI
+130 GVQTLI
-136 QLFPAEIAH
+136 QLFPADIA
-145 QTVQEMDWLLP
+145 QTTVQSRDWILP
-156 QGKVADTP
+156 QGKVTDAPD
-164 EFAYR
+164 FAYR

-181 VEDVKFYIDQ
+181 KEDVKFYIDQ
-191 MASMKFN
+191 MASMKYN

-222 IGGSTEVGGG
+222 IGGSSEVGGG

-246 SYAAA
+246 AYAAE
-251 RYITIVPEVDMPG
+251 RYITIVPEIDMPG
-264 HTNSVLASYGELN
+264 HTNSALASYAELN
-277 PGVNLPI
+277 PGVNLPV

-321 APQLELTY
+321 APQLEVTY

-336 REISMMTPGPYFH
+336 RELSELSPGPYFH

-355 HVTEKEDYI
+355 HVTEKDDYV
-364 YFVERVQDIVSKYNK
+364 YFVERVQDIVSKYGK

-384 DEVATG
+384 DEVATA

-406 AMLAKNQGNK
+406 AILAKNQGNK

-450 YLWDPATY
+450 YLWDPVTY
-458 LKGLSKEDILGVEA
+458 VKGLAKADILGVEA
-472 PLWSETVTD
+472 PLWSETVTN
-481 RADINYLAF
+481 REDINYLAF

-501 TKKEQRSWEGF
+501 TSKEKRSWEGF
-512 SSRVP
+512 ASRIP
-517 IQGNRWTI
+517 IQGDRWTI

-545 FEELIITFSNWIW
+545 FEEGIIIFSNWIW

-569 GTFFFIHSGFVPFTK
+569 GTFFFIHSGFVPLTK

-642 WIAAF
+642 WVAAF

-665 KDSRGVI
+665 KDTAGVI

-694 FCVAGIVGLLAVF
+694 FCIAGIVGLLSVF

-720 LEPETAVE
+720 LEPETAAE

-736 GILMMVLTAVVIL
+736 GVIMMLMTAVVIL

-763 PFMVGIYFIAVLI
+763 PFMVGIYFISVLI
-776 IIAQYFGNIPE
+776 IIVQYFGNIPE
-787 VFRLIFVD
+787 VIQLIFVD
-795 AFTGNAAMGGAVGS
+795 AFTGNAVMGGAVGS
-809 VIILGAR
+809 VIIIGAR

-838 NEPIREGLIAMLG
+838 KEPIREGLIAMLG

-877 SDGVKL
+877 NDGVKL

-890 GIPLIGKYLLMIS
+890 GIPVIGKYLLMFS

-926 FGAKMAGY
+926 FGAKVVGY
-934 YNYIYLIMIVVGA
+934 YNYIYLITIVLGA
-947 VASLDLVVS
+947 VVSLDLVVS

-992 QAEVGVKGS
+992 QNPA

>member
-1 LIKIPS
+1 
-7 MKNILWTLVIGSV
+7 MKNLRWTFLIGILL
-20 IVLGSCQKPTSMT
+20 VLGSCQKPAPIS
-33 EAGLIPLPQEVTNGS
+33 EAGLIPLPQEISDGS
-48 GTFQLTAESGIQLVG
+48 GTFELTAKTGIRLVG
-63 TSEKLTSIGE
+63 ASEKLTAIGE
-73 SLANS
+73 LLGNS
-78 LRPATGFEVPI
+78 LRPATGFDLPL
-89 SKDSGD
+89 SKDSGE
-95 IVLELTG
+95 ITLELTG
-102 SDASEGYE
+102 SGPSEGYE
-110 LVVSDQEVRIKA
+110 LEISDAGVRITA

-130 GIQTLI
+130 GVQTLI
-136 QLFPAEIAH
+136 QLFPSDIA
-145 QTVQEMDWLLP
+145 QNTVQSRDWVLP
-156 QGKVADTP
+156 QGKVVDTP

-181 VEDVKFYIDQ
+181 KEDVKFYIDQ
-191 MASMKFN
+191 MASMKLN

-222 IGGSTEVGGG
+222 IGGSSEVGGG

-246 SYAAA
+246 AYAAE
-251 RYITIVPEVDMPG
+251 RYITIVPEIDMPG
-264 HTNSVLASYGELN
+264 HTNSALASYAELN
-277 PGVNLPI
+277 PGVNLPV
-284 GQGLDSLNKK
+284 GQGLDSLNKA
-294 PLDYQLPLT
+294 PLDYQLPIT

-321 APQLELTY
+321 APQLEVTY
-329 AFVDSVV
+329 AFIDSVV
-336 REISMMTPGPYFH
+336 REISELSPGPYFH

-355 HVTEKEDYI
+355 HVTEKEDYV
-364 YFVERVQDIVSKYNK
+364 YFVERVQDIVSKYGK

-384 DEVATG
+384 DEVATA

-406 AMLAKNQGNK
+406 AILAKNQGNQ

-423 KTYLDMQYD
+423 KAYLDMQYD

-458 LKGLSKEDILGVEA
+458 VKGLAKEDILGVEA
-472 PLWSETVTD
+472 PLWSETVTN
-481 RADINYLAF
+481 RSDINYLAF

-501 TKKEQRSWEGF
+501 TSKEKRSWEGF
-512 SSRVP
+512 SSRIP
-517 IQGNRWTI
+517 IQGDRWTI

-545 FEELIITFSNWIW
+545 FEEGIITFSNWIW

-569 GTFFFIHSGFVPFTK
+569 GTFFFIHSGFVPLTK

-642 WIAAF
+642 WVAAF

-665 KDSRGVI
+665 KDTAGVI

-694 FCVAGIVGLLAVF
+694 FCIAGIVGLLSVF

-720 LEPETAVE
+720 LEPETAAE

-736 GILMMVLTAVVIL
+736 GVIMMLLTAVVIL

-763 PFMVGIYFIAVLI
+763 PVMVGIYFISVFI
-776 IIAQYFGNIPE
+776 IIVQYFGNIPD
-787 VFRLIFVD
+787 VFQLILVD
-795 AFTGNAAMGGAVGS
+795 AFTGNAVLGGAVGS
-809 VIILGAR
+809 VIIIGAR

-838 NEPIREGLIAMLG
+838 KEPIREGLIAMLG

-877 SDGVKL
+877 NDGVKL

-890 GIPLIGKYLLMIS
+890 GIPVIGKYLLMIS

-926 FGAKMAGY
+926 FGVKVAGY
-934 YNYIYLIMIVVGA
+934 YNYVYLITIVVGA
-947 VASLDLVVS
+947 VVSLDLVVS
-956 LVDGMYAV
+956 LVDAMYAV

-986 YFARMK
+986 YFERMK
-992 QAEVGVKGS
+992 QNPA

>member
-1 LIKIPS
+1 
-7 MKNILWTLVIGSV
+7 MKNLSWTFIIGTLL
-20 IVLGSCQKPTSMT
+20 VLGACQKPAPLS
-33 EAGLIPLPQEVTNGS
+33 EAGLIPLPQEISNGT
-48 GTFQLTAESGIQLVG
+48 GTFEVTSETGIRLIG
-63 TSEKLTSIGE
+63 TSEKLTSIGDF
-73 SLANS
+73 LANS
-78 LRPATGFEVPI
+78 LRPATGFTVPI
-89 SKDSGD
+89 SKDAGE
-95 IVLELTG
+95 ITLELTG
-102 SDASEGYE
+102 SGPSEAYE
-110 LVVSDQEVRIKA
+110 LEISDAGIRITA
-122 SGEAGLFY
+122 AGEAGLFY
-130 GIQTLI
+130 GVQTLI
-136 QLFPAEIAH
+136 QLFPADIA
-145 QTVQEMDWLLP
+145 QKTVQNRDWVLP
-156 QGKVADTP
+156 QGKVSDAPD
-164 EFAYR
+164 FAYR

-181 VEDVKFYIDQ
+181 KEDVKFYIDQ
-191 MASMKFN
+191 MASMKLN

-222 IGGSTEVGGG
+222 IGGSSEVGGG

-246 SYAAA
+246 EYAAA
-251 RYITIVPEVDMPG
+251 RYITIVPEIDMPG
-264 HTNSVLASYGELN
+264 HTNSALASYAELN
-277 PGVNLPI
+277 PGVNLPV
-284 GQGLDSLNKK
+284 GQGLDSLNKT

-321 APQLELTY
+321 APQLEVTY

-336 REISMMTPGPYFH
+336 REISALSPGPYFH

-384 DEVATG
+384 DEVATA

-406 AMLAKNQGNK
+406 AILAKNQGNK

-423 KTYLDMQYD
+423 KAYLDMQYD

-450 YLWDPATY
+450 YLWDPSTY
-458 LKGLSKEDILGVEA
+458 VNGLAKEDILGVEA
-472 PLWSETVTD
+472 PLWSETVTN
-481 RADINYLAF
+481 REDINYLAF

-501 TKKEQRSWEGF
+501 TTKEKRSWEGF
-512 SSRVP
+512 ASRIP
-517 IQGNRWTI
+517 IQGDRWTI

-534 KVTWETKKKSA
+534 KVTWETKKRSA

-569 GTFFFIHSGFVPFTK
+569 GTFFFIHSGFVPLTK

-642 WIAAF
+642 WVAAF

-665 KDSRGVI
+665 KDTSGVI

-694 FCVAGIVGLLAVF
+694 FCIAGIVGLLSVF

-720 LEPETAVE
+720 LEPETAAE
-728 TTRNNWII
+728 TTLNNWII
-736 GILMMVLTAVVIL
+736 GIIMMGLTAVVIL

-763 PFMVGIYFIAVLI
+763 PFMVGIYFVSVLI
-776 IIAQYFGNIPE
+776 IILQYFGNIPD
-787 VFRLIFVD
+787 VFQLIFVD
-795 AFTGNAAMGGAVGS
+795 AFTGNSVLGGAVGS
-809 VIILGAR
+809 VIIIGAR

-838 NEPIREGLIAMLG
+838 KEPIREGLIAMLG

-877 SDGVKL
+877 NDGVKL

-890 GIPLIGKYLLMIS
+890 GIPVIGKYLLMVS

-926 FGAKMAGY
+926 FGVKVAGY
-934 YNYIYLIMIVVGA
+934 YNYIYLVTIVIGA
-947 VASLDLVVS
+947 VVSLDLVVS

-992 QAEVGVKGS
+992 QNPA

>member
-1 LIKIPS
+1 
-7 MKNILWTLVIGSV
+7 MKNLNCALIIGMLL
-20 IVLGSCQKPTSMT
+20 VLGACQKPVPLT
-33 EAGLIPLPQEVTNGS
+33 EAGLIPLPKEVTNGT
-48 GTFQLTAESGIQLVG
+48 GTFEVSAETGIRLIG
-63 TSEKLTSIGE
+63 TSDKLTSIGE
-73 SLANS
+73 FLANS
-78 LRPATGFEVPI
+78 LRPATGFDLPV
-89 SKDSGD
+89 SKDSGE
-95 IVLELTG
+95 ITLELTG
-102 SDASEGYE
+102 SGPSEGYE
-110 LVVSDQEVRIKA
+110 LEITEKGIRITA
-122 SGEAGLFY
+122 EGEAGLFY
-130 GIQTLI
+130 GVQTLI
-136 QLFPAEIAH
+136 QLFPTEITLK
-145 QTVQEMDWLLP
+145 TVQSRNWVLP
-156 QGKVADTP
+156 QGKVVDSP

-176 RHFIS
+176 RHFIAK
-181 VEDVKFYIDQ
+181 EDVKFYLDQ
-191 MASMKFN
+191 MASMKLN

-222 IGGSTEVGGG
+222 IGGSSEVGGG
-232 KGGFYTQEEYKELV
+232 KGGFYTQEDYKELV
-246 SYAAA
+246 AYAAE
-251 RYITIVPEVDMPG
+251 RFITIVPEIDMPG
-264 HTNSVLASYGELN
+264 HTNSALASYAELN

-284 GQGLDSLNKK
+284 GQALDSLNKS

-321 APQLELTY
+321 APKLEITY
-329 AFVDSVV
+329 AFIDSVV
-336 REISMMTPGPYFH
+336 REISELSPGPYFH

-355 HVTEKEDYI
+355 HVTEKEDYV
-364 YFVERVQDIVSKYNK
+364 YFVERVQDIVSKYGK
-379 TSMGW
+379 TSIGW
-384 DEVATG
+384 DEVATA

-406 AMLAKNQGNK
+406 ALLAKNQGNQ

-423 KTYLDMQYD
+423 KAYLDMQYD

-444 IELDSA
+444 VELDSA
-450 YLWDPATY
+450 YLWDPSTY
-458 LKGLSKEDILGVEA
+458 VKGLSKEHILGVEA
-472 PLWSETVTD
+472 PLWSETVTN

-501 TKKEQRSWEGF
+501 STKENKSWEGF
-512 SSRVP
+512 AARIP
-517 IQGNRWTI
+517 IQGDRWTF

-534 KVTWETKKKSA
+534 KVSWETSKKSE

-569 GTFFFIHSGFVPFTK
+569 GTFFFIHSGFVPLTK

-642 WIAAF
+642 WVAAF

-665 KDSRGVI
+665 KDTAGVI

-686 KWKFLSYI
+686 KWKFLSFI
-694 FCVAGIVGLLAVF
+694 FCIAGIIGLLSVF

-720 LEPETAVE
+720 LEPETAAE
-728 TTRNNWII
+728 ITRNNWII
-736 GILMMVLTAVVIL
+736 GVIMMVLTAVVIL

-776 IIAQYFGNIPE
+776 IIVQYFGNIPE
-787 VFRLIFVD
+787 MFELIFVD

-809 VIILGAR
+809 VIIIGAR

-867 LLTGVWQNSE
+867 LLTGVWQNTE
-877 SDGVKL
+877 NDGVQL

-890 GIPLIGKYLLMIS
+890 GIPVIGKYLLMLS

-926 FGAKMAGY
+926 LGAKVAGY
-934 YNYIYLIMIVVGA
+934 YNYFYLITIVVGA
-947 VASLDLVVS
+947 VVSLDLVVS

-992 QAEVGVKGS
+992 QNPA

>member
-1 LIKIPS
+1 
-7 MKNILWTLVIGSV
+7 
-20 IVLGSCQKPTSMT
+20 MT
-33 EAGLIPLPQEVTNGS
+33 EAGLIPLPQELSNWS
-48 GTFQLTAESGIQLVG
+48 GTFQVQPTSGIRLIG
-63 TSEKLTSIGE
+63 SSEKLTSIGE

-89 SKDSGD
+89 SNDSGD
-95 IVLELTG
+95 IVLELTS

-110 LVVSDQEVRIKA
+110 LVVSDEEVRIKA

-130 GIQTLI
+130 GIQTLM
-136 QLFPAEIAH
+136 QLFPTEISH
-145 QTVQEMDWLLP
+145 QTVQDVEWLLP
-156 QGKVADTP
+156 QGKLVDTP

-176 RHFIS
+176 RHFIA

-191 MASMKFN
+191 MASLKLN

-251 RYITIVPEVDMPG
+251 RFITIVPEVDMPG
-264 HTNSVLASYGELN
+264 HTNSVLASYAELN

-284 GQGLDSLNKK
+284 GQGFDSLNKK

-321 APQLELTY
+321 APQLEITY

-336 REISMMTPGPYFH
+336 REISMLTPGPYFH

-355 HVTEKEDYI
+355 LVTEKEDYI
-364 YFVERVQDIVSKYNK
+364 YFVERVQDIVSKYDK
-379 TSMGW
+379 VSMGW

-390 KLLPGNVAQF
+390 KLLPGNIAQF
-400 WAKEEN
+400 WAEEEN
-406 AMLAKNQGNK
+406 ALLAKNQGNK

-432 SLSRIGLHWAAY
+432 SASRIGLHWAAY

-450 YLWDPATY
+450 YLWEPSTY
-458 LKGLSKEDILGVEA
+458 VKGLAREDILGVEA
-472 PLWSETVTD
+472 PLWSETVTN
-481 RADINYLAF
+481 RADIDYLAF
-490 PRLAAL
+490 PRLAAF

-512 SSRVP
+512 SLRIP
-517 IQGNRWTI
+517 IQGDRWTI
-525 QGVDFYKSP
+525 QGVDFYKSA

-545 FEELIITFSNWIW
+545 LEELIITFSNWIW

-642 WIAAF
+642 WVAAF

-694 FCVAGIVGLLAVF
+694 FCVAGVIGLLAVF
-707 TSNQLAAVVQAVL
+707 TSNQLAAVIQAVL

-736 GILMMVLTAVVIL
+736 GIIMMVLTAVVIL
-749 GGIQRIAAAASKMV
+749 GGIQRIASVASKMV

-776 IIAQYFGNIPE
+776 IIVQYFGNIPE
-787 VFRLIFVD
+787 VFQLIFVD

-809 VIILGAR
+809 VIIIGAR

-877 SDGVKL
+877 NDGVKL

-890 GIPLIGKYLLMIS
+890 GIPVIGKYLLMIS

-926 FGAKMAGY
+926 FGVKVAGY
-934 YNYIYLIMIVVGA
+934 YNYVYLIMIVVGA
-947 VASLDLVVS
+947 VVSLDLVVS

-992 QAEVGVKGS
+992 QAEAGIK

>member
-1 LIKIPS
+1 
-7 MKNILWTLVIGSV
+7 MKNILWTLVIGS
-20 IVLGSCQKPTSMT
+20 ILLLGSCQKPTSMT

-48 GTFQLTAESGIQLVG
+48 GSFQLTAESGIQLVG

-73 SLANS
+73 SLATS
-78 LRPATGFEVPI
+78 LRPATGFKVPI
-89 SKDSGD
+89 SKDSGN

-130 GIQTLI
+130 GVQTLI
-136 QLFPAEIAH
+136 QLFPAEISH
-145 QTVQEMDWLLP
+145 QTVQDEDWILP
-156 QGKVADTP
+156 QGKVVDTP

-191 MASMKFN
+191 MAAMKFN

-222 IGGSTEVGGG
+222 IGSSTEVGGG

-251 RYITIVPEVDMPG
+251 RFITIVPEVDMPG

-284 GQGLDSLNKK
+284 GQGLDSLNNK
-294 PLDYQLPLT
+294 PLYYQLPFT

-336 REISMMTPGPYFH
+336 REISMLTPGPYFH

-384 DEVATG
+384 DEVATA

-450 YLWDPATY
+450 YLWDPTTY
-458 LKGLSKEDILGVEA
+458 VKGLAKEDILGVEA
-472 PLWSETVTD
+472 PLWSETVAN

-517 IQGNRWTI
+517 IQGDRWTI

-534 KVTWETKKKSA
+534 TVEWVPKKASGFET
-545 FEELIITFSNWIW
+545 LIVDFSNWIW

-569 GTFFFIHSGFVPFTK
+569 GTFFFIHSGFVPITK
-584 MGHAIELLKGK
+584 IGHAIELLKGK
-595 YEDKL
+595 YEDKM

-642 WIAAF
+642 WVAAF

-694 FCVAGIVGLLAVF
+694 FCVAGVIGLLAVF
-707 TSNQLAAVVQAVL
+707 TSNQLAAVIQAVL

-736 GILMMVLTAVVIL
+736 GIIMMVLTAVVIL

-763 PFMVGIYFIAVLI
+763 PIMVGIYFIAVLI
-776 IIAQYFGNIPE
+776 IIVQYFGNIPE
-787 VFRLIFVD
+787 VFQLIFVD

-809 VIILGAR
+809 VIIIGAR

-877 SDGVKL
+877 NDGVKL

-890 GIPLIGKYLLMIS
+890 GIPVIGKYLLMIS

-926 FGAKMAGY
+926 FGAKVAGY

-992 QAEVGVKGS
+992 QA

>member
-1 LIKIPS
+1 
-7 MKNILWTLVIGSV
+7 MKNLRWTFIIGTLL
-20 IVLGSCQKPTSMT
+20 VLGACQKPAPLS
-33 EAGLIPLPQEVTNGS
+33 EAGLIPLPQEVSNGT
-48 GTFQLTAESGIQLVG
+48 GTFEVTSETGIRLIG
-63 TSEKLTSIGE
+63 TSEKLTSIGDF
-73 SLANS
+73 LANS
-78 LRPATGFEVPI
+78 LRPATGFTVPV
-89 SKDSGD
+89 SKDSGE
-95 IVLELTG
+95 ITLELTG
-102 SDASEGYE
+102 SGPSEAYE
-110 LVVSDQEVRIKA
+110 LEISDAGIRITA
-122 SGEAGLFY
+122 AGEAGLFY
-130 GIQTLI
+130 GVQTLI
-136 QLFPAEIAH
+136 QLFPADIT
-145 QTVQEMDWLLP
+145 QTAVQSRDWVLP
-156 QGKVADTP
+156 QGKVSDAPD
-164 EFAYR
+164 FAYR

-181 VEDVKFYIDQ
+181 KEDVKFYIDQ
-191 MASMKFN
+191 MASMKLN

-222 IGGSTEVGGG
+222 IGGSSEVGGG

-246 SYAAA
+246 EYAAA
-251 RYITIVPEVDMPG
+251 RYITIVPEIDMPG
-264 HTNSVLASYGELN
+264 HTNSALASYAELN
-277 PGVNLPI
+277 PGVNLPV
-284 GQGLDSLNKK
+284 GQGLDSLNKT

-321 APQLELTY
+321 APQLEVTY

-336 REISMMTPGPYFH
+336 REISALSPGPYFH

-384 DEVATG
+384 DEVATA

-406 AMLAKNQGNK
+406 AILAKNQGNK

-423 KTYLDMQYD
+423 KAYLDMQYD

-450 YLWDPATY
+450 YLWDPSTY
-458 LKGLSKEDILGVEA
+458 VKGLAKEDILGVEA
-472 PLWSETVTD
+472 PLWSETVTN
-481 RADINYLAF
+481 REDINYLAF

-501 TKKEQRSWEGF
+501 TTKEKRSWEGF
-512 SSRVP
+512 ASRIP
-517 IQGNRWTI
+517 IQGDRWTI

-569 GTFFFIHSGFVPFTK
+569 GTFFFIHSGFVPLTK
-584 MGHAIELLKGK
+584 IGHAIELLKGK

-642 WIAAF
+642 WVAAF

-720 LEPETAVE
+720 LEPETAAE

-736 GILMMVLTAVVIL
+736 GIIMMGLTAVVIL
-749 GGIQRIAAAASKMV
+749 GGIQRIAEASSKMV
-763 PFMVGIYFIAVLI
+763 PFMVGIYFVSVLI
-776 IIAQYFGNIPE
+776 IIIQYFGNIPE
-787 VFRLIFVD
+787 VFQLIFVD
-795 AFTGNAAMGGAVGS
+795 AFTGNAVMGGAVGS
-809 VIILGAR
+809 VIIIGAR

-838 NEPIREGLIAMLG
+838 KEPIREGLIAMLG

-877 SDGVKL
+877 NDGVKL

-890 GIPLIGKYLLMIS
+890 GIPVIGKYLLMIS

-926 FGAKMAGY
+926 FGAKVAGY
-934 YNYIYLIMIVVGA
+934 YNYIYLITIVVGA

-992 QAEVGVKGS
+992 QNPA

>member
-1 LIKIPS
+1 
-7 MKNILWTLVIGSV
+7 MKNLLWTLVIGSLL
-20 IVLGSCQKPTSMT
+20 ILGSCQKPTSMT
-33 EAGLIPLPQEVTNGS
+33 EAGLIPLPQELSNGS
-48 GTFQLTAESGIQLVG
+48 GTFQVQPTSGIRLIG
-63 TSEKLTSIGE
+63 SSEKLTSIGE

-89 SKDSGD
+89 SNDSGD
-95 IVLELTG
+95 IVLELTS

-110 LVVSDQEVRIKA
+110 LVVSDEEVRIKS

-130 GIQTLI
+130 GIQTLM
-136 QLFPAEIAH
+136 QLFPTEISH
-145 QTVQEMDWLLP
+145 QTVQDVEWLLP
-156 QGKVADTP
+156 QGKVVDTP

-176 RHFIS
+176 RHFIA

-191 MASMKFN
+191 MASLKLN

-246 SYAAA
+246 SYAAT
-251 RYITIVPEVDMPG
+251 RFITIVPEVDMPG
-264 HTNSVLASYGELN
+264 HTNSVLASYAELN

-321 APQLELTY
+321 APQLEITY

-336 REISMMTPGPYFH
+336 REISMLTPGPYFH

-355 HVTEKEDYI
+355 LVTEKEDYI
-364 YFVERVQDIVSKYNK
+364 YFVERVQDIVSKYDK
-379 TSMGW
+379 VSMGW

-390 KLLPGNVAQF
+390 KLLPGNIAQF
-400 WAKEEN
+400 WAEEEN
-406 AMLAKNQGNK
+406 ALLAKNQGNK

-432 SLSRIGLHWAAY
+432 SASRIGLHWAAY

-450 YLWDPATY
+450 YLWEPSTY
-458 LKGLSKEDILGVEA
+458 VKGLAREDILGVEA
-472 PLWSETVTD
+472 PLWSETVTN
-481 RADINYLAF
+481 RADIDYLAF
-490 PRLAAL
+490 PRLAAF

-512 SSRVP
+512 SLRIP
-517 IQGNRWTI
+517 IQGDRWTI
-525 QGVDFYKSP
+525 QGVDFYKSA

-545 FEELIITFSNWIW
+545 MEELIITFSNWIW

-569 GTFFFIHSGFVPFTK
+569 GTFFFIHSGFVPLTK

-642 WIAAF
+642 WVAAF

-652 KFYTCSLS
+652 KYYTCSLS

-665 KDSRGVI
+665 KDSTGVI

-686 KWKFLSYI
+686 KWKFLAYI
-694 FCVAGIVGLLAVF
+694 FCVAGIIGLLAVF
-707 TSNQLAAVVQAVL
+707 TSNQLAAVIQAVL
-720 LEPETAVE
+720 LEPETAAE

-736 GILMMVLTAVVIL
+736 GVIMMLMTAVVIL
-749 GGIQRIAAAASKMV
+749 GGIQRIASVASKMV
-763 PFMVGIYFIAVLI
+763 PFMVGIYFFAVLI
-776 IIAQYFGNIPE
+776 IIVQYFGNIPE
-787 VFRLIFVD
+787 VFQLIFVD
-795 AFTGNAAMGGAVGS
+795 AFTGNAVMGGAVGS
-809 VIILGAR
+809 VIIIGAR

-877 SDGVKL
+877 NDGVKL

-890 GIPLIGKYLLMIS
+890 GIPVIGKYLLMIS

-926 FGAKMAGY
+926 FGVKVAGY
-934 YNYIYLIMIVVGA
+934 YNYVYLIMIVVGA
-947 VASLDLVVS
+947 VVSLDLVVS

-992 QAEVGVKGS
+992 QAEAGIK

>member
-1 LIKIPS
+1 
-7 MKNILWTLVIGSV
+7 MKNILWTLVIGS
-20 IVLGSCQKPTSMT
+20 ILLLGSCQKPTSMT
-33 EAGLIPLPQEVTNGS
+33 EAGLIPLPQEVSNGS

-73 SLANS
+73 SLATS
-78 LRPATGFEVPI
+78 LRPATGFKVPI

-110 LVVSDQEVRIKA
+110 FVISDQEVRIKA

-130 GIQTLI
+130 GVQTLI
-136 QLFPAEIAH
+136 QLFPAEISH
-145 QTVQEMDWLLP
+145 QTVQDVDWLLP
-156 QGKVADTP
+156 QGKVVDTP

-222 IGGSTEVGGG
+222 IGGSTEVGGD

-251 RYITIVPEVDMPG
+251 RFITIVPEVDMPG
-264 HTNSVLASYGELN
+264 HTNSALASYGELN

-336 REISMMTPGPYFH
+336 REISMLTPGPYFH

-384 DEVATG
+384 DEVATA

-450 YLWDPATY
+450 YLWDPTTY
-458 LKGLSKEDILGVEA
+458 VKGLAKEDILGVEA
-472 PLWSETVTD
+472 PLWSETVTN
-481 RADINYLAF
+481 RADIDYLAF

-501 TKKEQRSWEGF
+501 TSTEKRSWESF
-512 SSRVP
+512 SGRIPV
-517 IQGNRWTI
+517 QGDRWTI

-545 FEELIITFSNWIW
+545 FEEVIITFSNWIW

-569 GTFFFIHSGFVPFTK
+569 GTFFFIHSGFVPITK

-595 YEDKL
+595 YEDKM

-642 WIAAF
+642 WVAAF

-694 FCVAGIVGLLAVF
+694 FCVAGVIGLLAVF
-707 TSNQLAAVVQAVL
+707 TSNQLAAVIQAVL

-736 GILMMVLTAVVIL
+736 GVIMMLMTAVVIL
-749 GGIQRIAAAASKMV
+749 GGIQRIAEASSKMV
-763 PFMVGIYFIAVLI
+763 PFMVGIYFVSVLVI
-776 IIAQYFGNIPE
+776 IVQYFGNIPE
-787 VFRLIFVD
+787 VFQLIFVD

-809 VIILGAR
+809 VIIIGAR

-877 SDGVKL
+877 NDGVKL

-890 GIPLIGKYLLMIS
+890 GIPVIGKYLLMIS

-926 FGAKMAGY
+926 FGAKVAGY

-992 QAEVGVKGS
+992 QA

>member
-1 LIKIPS
+1 
-7 MKNILWTLVIGSV
+7 
-20 IVLGSCQKPTSMT
+20 MT
-33 EAGLIPLPQEVTNGS
+33 EAGLIPLPQEVSNGS

-73 SLANS
+73 SLATS
-78 LRPATGFEVPI
+78 LRPATGFKVPI

-110 LVVSDQEVRIKA
+110 LVISDQEVRIKA

-130 GIQTLI
+130 GVQTLI
-136 QLFPAEIAH
+136 QLFPAEISH
-145 QTVQEMDWLLP
+145 QTVQDVDWLLP
-156 QGKVADTP
+156 QGKVVDTP

-222 IGGSTEVGGG
+222 IGGSTEVGGD

-246 SYAAA
+246 SCAAA
-251 RYITIVPEVDMPG
+251 RFITIVPEVDMPG
-264 HTNSVLASYGELN
+264 HTNSALASYGELN

-336 REISMMTPGPYFH
+336 REISMLTPGPYFH

-384 DEVATG
+384 DEVATA

-406 AMLAKNQGNK
+406 AMLAKNQGIK

-450 YLWDPATY
+450 YLWDPTTY
-458 LKGLSKEDILGVEA
+458 VKGLAKEDILGVEA
-472 PLWSETVTD
+472 PLWSETVTN
-481 RADINYLAF
+481 RADIDYLAF

-501 TKKEQRSWEGF
+501 TSTEKRSWESF
-512 SSRVP
+512 SGRIPV
-517 IQGNRWTI
+517 QGDRWTI

-545 FEELIITFSNWIW
+545 FEEVIITFSNWIW

-569 GTFFFIHSGFVPFTK
+569 GTFFFIHSGFVPITK

-595 YEDKL
+595 YEDKM

-642 WIAAF
+642 WVAAF

-694 FCVAGIVGLLAVF
+694 FCVAGVIGLLAVF
-707 TSNQLAAVVQAVL
+707 TSNQLAAVIQAVL

-736 GILMMVLTAVVIL
+736 GVIMMLMTAVVIL
-749 GGIQRIAAAASKMV
+749 GGIQRIAEASSKMV
-763 PFMVGIYFIAVLI
+763 PFMVGIYFVSVLVI
-776 IIAQYFGNIPE
+776 IVQYFGNIPE
-787 VFRLIFVD
+787 VFQLIFVD

-809 VIILGAR
+809 VIIIGAR

-877 SDGVKL
+877 NDGVKL

-890 GIPLIGKYLLMIS
+890 GIPVIGKYLLMIS

-926 FGAKMAGY
+926 FGAKVAGY

-992 QAEVGVKGS
+992 QA